1 VESHSHSHSLGSALA
16 LYFAGVILVV
26 TLVPLHFRLP
36 AELVLT
42 GFVSLS
48 DLIANVALFVPLGF
62 LLAFGGVP
70 RPLVLGFLLSAAIE
84 ICQEFIPGRFPSL
97 LDVATNALGAGIGAL
112 AFGLLRRAL
121 ARGASPIGVLALDLP
136 LAGLVYLL
144 VPLLWLTGLAG
155 GGDGD
160 QRWLAALIGLT
171 GAIALAAID
180 RHLLAPRG
188 TSRWAV
194 PVAAGLWFGVGL
206 LPGWYAHLGT
216 ILVGIAAIAGLTGLL
231 AALLGSIEPA
241 GRRYELTAVRRAGAA
256 LAIFIGAVAIW
267 PVNGVGRSWWGGLG
281 FGWGRD
287 AAELPMLRFLEL
299 VAAVTVAG
307 YAVAEARGRT
317 VEREARSR
325 RVIWVVGAGL
335 GLAIAVLRGFHP
347 AYGASA
353 LEVVVLAGATRFGA
367 LVYWRQRAFVR
378 ALLGR
383 PAGDSATAS
392 VPRARSATAPRS
404 GDRAP
409 IPR

>member
-1 VESHSHSHSLGSALA
+1 
-16 LYFAGVILVV
+16 VILVV

-36 AELVLT
+36 AKLVLT

-48 DLIANVALFVPLGF
+48 DLVANVALFVPLGF
-62 LLAFGGVP
+62 LLAFGGAAHP
-70 RPLVLGFLLSAAIE
+70 IALGLLLSSAIE
-84 ICQEFIPGRFPSL
+84 LCQEFIPGRFPSL
-97 LDVATNALGAGIGAL
+97 LDVATNALGAGIGAV
-112 AFGLLRRAL
+112 AFGLVRGAL
-121 ARGASPIGVLALDLP
+121 ARRASPIGVLALDLP

-188 TSRWAV
+188 TPRWAM
-194 PVAAGLWFGVGL
+194 PLAAGLWFGVGL

-216 ILVGIAAIAGLTGLL
+216 IAVGIAAIAGLTGLL
-231 AALLGSIEPA
+231 AALLVSAEPA
-241 GRRYELTAVRRAGAA
+241 GRRYELPAVRRAGTA
-256 LAIFIGAVAIW
+256 LALFVGAVAVW
-267 PVNGVGRSWWGGLG
+267 PVTGLVRSWSGGFGLG
-281 FGWGRD
+281 WGHD

-317 VEREARSR
+317 VESAARSR
-325 RVIWVVGAGL
+325 RVIWLVGAL
-335 GLAIAVLRGFHP
+335 QGLAIAGIRGFHP
-347 AYGASA
+347 AYGASV
-353 LEVVVLAGATRFGA
+353 LEVIVLAGATRFGA

-383 PAGDSATAS
+383 TVADAASASARL
-392 VPRARSATAPRS
+392 PRSATARRS
-404 GDRAP
+404 GDTAP